1 MKKGLYYGLFSLIA
15 LILQV
20 QLKLYLPFMEHTPDF
35 LLIVVVLIAFSSGT
49 KAGFFS
55 GLILGLIQDVFLGGF
70 FGVYTVSKAIL
81 GLIAGLVEGKVY
93 KQNILIPPLV
103 VFFISILQEI
113 LIIPLIENL
122 IFSINLWTLFKS
134 YVIKFALYNTVLT
147 FIVYSIIYYFNLNGK
162 NRRSYYG

>member
-1 MKKGLYYGLFSLIA
+1 MKKGLFYGFFSVVA
-15 LILQV
+15 LVLQL
-20 QLKLYLPFMEHTPDF
+20 QLKLYLPFMEYTPDF

-55 GLILGLIQDVFLGGF
+55 GLILGLIQDIFLGGF

-93 KQNILIPPLV
+93 KKNILIPPIV

-113 LIIPLIENL
+113 LLIPLLENL
-122 IFSINLWTLFKS
+122 IFTINFWELFKS
-134 YVIKFALYNTVLT
+134 YIIKFALYNTVLT
-147 FIVYSIIYYFNLNGK
+147 FLIYIIIYYFNLNRK
-162 NRRSYYG
+162 NRRSYYE